1 MDISNGTNPL
11 FEKLLSGVSLSD
23 LELDVLRKA
32 IRPDK
37 IVKMI
42 TIQKSKSKI
51 AQLRRILS
59 VLYPNQKQYRWD
71 GPRPISPG
79 QGIFPNLEKHV
90 SLKTIVSGGG
100 ANSTGKKK

>member
-1 MDISNGTNPL
+1 MDISTGTNPL

-32 IRPDK
+32 IRPEK
-37 IVKMI
+37 IIKMI
-42 TIQKSKSKI
+42 MIQKNKSKI
-51 AQLRRILS
+51 SQLRRMLET
-59 VLYPNQKQYRWD
+59 LYPNQKQYRWD
-71 GPRPISPG
+71 GTRPISPG
-79 QGIFPNLEKHV
+79 QGIFPHLEKHV